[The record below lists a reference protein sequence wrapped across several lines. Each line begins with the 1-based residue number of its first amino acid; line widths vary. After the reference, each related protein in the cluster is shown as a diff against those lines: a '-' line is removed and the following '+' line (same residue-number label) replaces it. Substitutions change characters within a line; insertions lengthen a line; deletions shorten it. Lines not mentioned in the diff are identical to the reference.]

1 MKSCPNNLLQRSFSC
16 LSCFNSFGYNYWPYT
31 LRQSHAQCLTS
42 PLKAPLSRR
51 RFRYLKS
58 LPVAKKRNKKL
69 AEVVLNPL
77 KHPVAGTQLGYKR
90 RLFNHSEGVTL
101 SCIWGSTL
109 LPRTSLGDWVK
120 LGEGK
125 GGIEFSCQAPT
136 AWKKNFWYMLY
147 TSLHSL
153 TPKTWYLTIAST
165 SVRHFLQN

>member
-51 RFRYLKS
+51 RFRYLES

-69 AEVVLNPL
+69 AEVALNPL
-77 KHPVAGTQLGYKR
+77 KHPVASTQLGYKR
-90 RLFNHSEGVTL
+90 RLFNHSEGVRVTL
-101 SCIWGSTL
+101 SGIWGSTL
-109 LPRTSLGDWVK
+109 LPRTLLGDWVK

-125 GGIEFSCQAPT
+125 GGIGFSCQVLT
-136 AWKKNFWYMLY
+136 AWKKKLLIHVLHFSSLFDSQDLIFNYRFNF
-147 TSLHSL
+147 S
-153 TPKTWYLTIAST
+153 
-165 SVRHFLQN
+165 